1 MIEMA
6 LKDVEK
12 YYGANHILKGVTFD
26 VKQDERIGLLGPNG
40 SGKSTLFRIMAGLEP
55 CDGGSRAVR
64 KGAQVGMLEQL
75 PRYPEGYTAYDV
87 LYTSFEEVHTVHG
100 TMKELEKLL
109 DGGAYSEEL
118 LEKYGRL
125 QERFEL
131 LGGYAVEDNIA
142 RVCTGL
148 KIDGALSS
156 TPFNSLSGGEQ
167 TRVMLGVVILRRPDI
182 LLLDEPT
189 NHLDIDSLEWLEGYL
204 SAYKGAAVIISHDR
218 YFLDRTVGRIVELSD
233 GRAELYEGG
242 YSWYRQEKESR
253 YQARLEQF
261 EQEQKKL
268 RQLEAAAK
276 RMHEWAKM
284 ADNPAMHKRA
294 FSIEKRIERM
304 DRTEKPRTVRAL
316 EGEFSE
322 YGFSG
327 KDVVNAKQV
336 VKAYMG
342 KTVLDHT
349 DFTVRKGERVAVLGN
364 NGSGKTTLFRCITG
378 EEAVDSGKL
387 RIGESIRYAYLPQVV
402 SFEKPGLS
410 MLDTVR
416 ELLLLSEGNAR
427 KLLAGYHFRNED
439 VNKSVGSLSGGEKS
453 RLRLC
458 ILMQGEVNL
467 LLLDEPTNHLDIDSR
482 EWLEA
487 ALEEFGGTIV
497 FISHDRY
504 FINRFATRVSLLEK
518 GRITDYYGDYEY
530 FRNIVR
536 QQDARAAGERTE
548 AGKEPEPRPDAGTAG
563 KPEKSGAG
571 RAAGRPAAL
580 ESREK
585 DDRAARASRLES
597 MIAGVEQELKEIAKA
612 MLDRPDDPVRL
623 EELSREQAGAEQRLE
638 LLYREWGETL

>member
-6 LKDVEK
+6 LRDVEK
-12 YYGANHILKGVTFD
+12 YYGANHVLKGVTFD
-26 VKQDERIGLLGPNG
+26 VKQGERIGLLGRNG
-40 SGKSTLFRIMAGLEP
+40 SGKSTLFRIMAGMEP
-55 CDGGSRAVR
+55 CDGGSRIVR

-75 PRYPEGYTAYDV
+75 PQYPEGYTAYDV
-87 LYTSFEEVHTVHG
+87 LYTSFEEVHSVQG
-100 TMKELEKLL
+100 SMKELEKLL
-109 DGGAYSEEL
+109 GGDCSEEL
-118 LEKYGRL
+118 LAKYGRL

-131 LGGYAVEDNIA
+131 LGGYAVEDSIA

-148 KIDGALSS
+148 KISGEISS
-156 TPFNSLSGGEQ
+156 TPFKRLSGGEQ
-167 TRVMLGVVILRRPDI
+167 TRVMLGVIILRQPDI

-204 SAYKGAAVIISHDR
+204 SDYKGVVVIISHDR

-233 GRAELYEGG
+233 GKAELYEGG

-253 YQARLEQF
+253 YQIKLEQY
-261 EQEQKKL
+261 EQQQKKI

-284 ADNPAMHKRA
+284 ADNPGMHKRA
-294 FSIEKRIERM
+294 FNIEKRIERM
-304 DRTEKPRTVRAL
+304 DKTEKPRTVRAL

-327 KDVVNAKQV
+327 KDIVNAVQV
-336 VKAYMG
+336 VKAYAE
-342 KTVLDHT
+342 KKVLDHA

-378 EEAVDSGKL
+378 EEAIDSGKL

-467 LLLDEPTNHLDIDSR
+467 LLLDEPTNHLDIESR

-518 GRITDYYGDYEY
+518 GRIADYYGDYEF
-530 FRNIVR
+530 FRNVMR
-536 QQDARAAGERTE
+536 QQAARAAGERAE
-548 AGKEPEPRPDAGTAG
+548 AGKGPEPRPDAGTAG

-571 RAAGRPAAL
+571 RATGRPATS
-580 ESREK
+580 ECREK
-585 DDRAARASRLES
+585 DDRNIRAAGLEM
-597 MIAGVEQELKEIAKA
+597 MITGLEQELKEIGEA
-612 MLDRPDDPVRL
+612 MQGCPDDPLKL
-623 EELSREQAGAEQRLE
+623 EALYREQTEAEQRLE
-638 LLYREWGETL
+638 LLYREWGELF